1 MCSHTL
7 LVAAINLLAGS
18 THDSSQPPDQVQA
31 GFMWR
36 CVGLQRDKED
46 LCCMIW
52 KERSTPAWCGAA
64 AAGDVAVIS
73 CRGWLFG
80 TSFYHE
86 RFRVE
91 LHSSAR
97 LSGRLLE
104 DDLSEWWFRVRC
116 SPPSRAAVGDRE
128 GGGKWM
134 RDEKEKT
141 SLWCI
146 IAVLDEDTEGWAWEK
161 NEAKSGDEL
170 DVGDMW
176 GRGRGGGKHKQNIR
190 SAGGQ
195 MIRSLK

>member
-7 LVAAINLLAGS
+7 FVAAINLLAGS
-18 THDSSQPPDQVQA
+18 THDSSQPSDQVQA

-36 CVGLQRDKED
+36 WVGLQRDKED
-46 LCCMIW
+46 LSGMICR
-52 KERSTPAWCGAA
+52 KRTTPARCGAA

-73 CRGWLFG
+73 CRGRLFG
-80 TSFYHE
+80 TSVYHE

-97 LSGRLLE
+97 LSGRLFE
-104 DDLSEWWFRVRC
+104 DDLSERWFRVRC

-141 SLWCI
+141 GLWCI
-146 IAVLDEDTEGWAWEK
+146 IAVLDEDTEGWARE
-161 NEAKSGDEL
+161 
-170 DVGDMW
+170 
-176 GRGRGGGKHKQNIR
+176 
-190 SAGGQ
+190 
-195 MIRSLK
+195 